1 MKLKHQWSTSNNFL
15 TGLTADAWWKLLKQ
29 NRFSVDPPYWH
40 RAALISVMSV
50 LNSWYRNR
58 EENRFATEIEATE
71 ISEAPV
77 FILGHWRSGTTH
89 LHNLLCQDTE
99 KFAFPNTY
107 QVVNPHTFLT
117 TEEVNSRRFAGF
129 VPDKRPM
136 DNVELNFQTP
146 QEDEFAPCLMTLL
159 SPYIGVAFPREEEV
173 YERYLT
179 FQEVSLEE
187 TEEWKKAMLQM
198 VKKLTLKYQRRLL
211 LKSPTHT
218 ARIKL
223 LLEVFPDARFVH
235 IHRNPYDVFQSF
247 LHYYN
252 TAVWYTY
259 MQRPDRSKVKD
270 TILNRYSKLYDAY
283 FDQRHCIPEGHFC
296 ELSFDD
302 LERNPLKAVETI
314 YGALSLGDF
323 ETVRPKL
330 EGYVESLSGYQK
342 NQHPKLNQE
351 DCLKVSTK
359 WKRSFDEWGYPV

>member
-1 MKLKHQWSTSNNFL
+1 MKLKHQWSANNNFL
-15 TGLTADAWWKLLKQ
+15 TGLTADAWWKLLKR
-29 NRFSVDPPYWH
+29 NRFSVDPVYWH
-40 RAALISVMSV
+40 RAALITVMSV
-50 LNSWYRNR
+50 LNSWYRKR
-58 EENRFATEIEATE
+58 EENRFASEIEATE

-89 LHNLLCQDTE
+89 LHNLLCQDSE

-117 TEEVNSRRFAGF
+117 TEKVNSRRFAGF

-179 FQEVSLEE
+179 FQEVSREE
-187 TEEWKKAMLQM
+187 TEEWKKAMLHM

-235 IHRNPYDVFQSF
+235 IHRMAIYLYALRIGRNAVPNADLKSGLNSDLNFYQYVDRCGDLSYSLRQLSCWSHISASPLPTP
-247 LHYYN
+247 LH
-252 TAVWYTY
+252 
-259 MQRPDRSKVKD
+259 
-270 TILNRYSKLYDAY
+270 
-283 FDQRHCIPEGHFC
+283 IPH
-296 ELSFDD
+296 
-302 LERNPLKAVETI
+302 R
-314 YGALSLGDF
+314 
-323 ETVRPKL
+323 
-330 EGYVESLSGYQK
+330 
-342 NQHPKLNQE
+342 
-351 DCLKVSTK
+351 
-359 WKRSFDEWGYPV
+359 